1 MLFVKS
7 KPQVNMQDVEKL
19 AEARIPETTI
29 GTSYLIKR
37 KGYIMGVKDIEYK
50 LSAKEQQLKEA
61 NELINSL
68 RTKLKTY
75 GYVDNK
81 IKSENMQKERIKLVQ
96 NVICDYLAVTMD
108 QIRAKDNRPATA
120 WARHLMVYF
129 LNFYAQLKPSY
140 VGEYVNKERTVF
152 YNSRNFVR
160 NILDSKDYEGYK
172 KEKADFEAINNFLK
186 QD

>member
-1 MLFVKS
+1 
-7 KPQVNMQDVEKL
+7 MQDIEKL
-19 AEARIPETTI
+19 AEARIPETII

-37 KGYIMGVKDIEYK
+37 KGYIMGVQDVAYK
-50 LSAKEQQLKEA
+50 LTAAEQQLKES
-61 NELINSL
+61 NDIINSL

-75 GYVDNK
+75 GYKENK
-81 IKSENMQKERIKLVQ
+81 IKNISVQKERIEMIK
-96 NVICDYLAVTMD
+96 NVICDYFGITLE

-129 LNFYAQLKPSY
+129 LRYHAEVKPSY
-140 VGEYVNKERTVF
+140 IGSYVNKDRTVF
-152 YNSRNFVR
+152 YNSREMVKT
-160 NILDSKDYEGYK
+160 IIESKDLEGYK